1 MKQKGLLIGG
11 RRLAGPL
18 AFMFLSLT
26 SVPLFA
32 AVETDLLA
40 AMTGTCRML
49 KIAESDFLC
58 SGVTYS
64 HTPEGRSSFTIVV
77 NDPNDDTHIIT
88 FSGENGKITQ
98 ENLYELTIDRMLL
111 KSKDSAKV
119 DGMLVPLIEMATG
132 KCSQIGE
139 LVTWMVSSVS
149 CLAADEKGTRYE
161 FNFESDGSPATV
173 RRITLVSDEEA
184 ARAKVIAARLKCRNK
199 AVAQGVLPRYR
210 TDFILR
216 CMEE

>member
-1 MKQKGLLIGG
+1 VRGRWLAVPFTFIFVLLT
-11 RRLAGPL
+11 A
-18 AFMFLSLT
+18 A
-26 SVPLFA
+26 PLFA

-58 SGVTYS
+58 SGVTFS
-64 HTPEGRSSFTIVV
+64 HTPEGRSGFTIVV

-98 ENLYELTIDRMLL
+98 DNRYELTIDRMLI
-111 KSKDSAKV
+111 KSKNSAKV
-119 DGMLVPLIEMATG
+119 DGMLVPVIEIATG

-139 LVTWMVSSVS
+139 LVTWTVSSVS
-149 CLAADEKGTRYE
+149 CLATGESGKRYE
-161 FNFESDGSPATV
+161 FHFDSDGSPAIV
-173 RRITLVSDEEA
+173 RKITLVSDEEA
-184 ARAKVIAARLKCRNK
+184 ARAKVNAARLKCRKK
-199 AVAQGVLPRYR
+199 AVAEGVLPRYR